1 MKDMDTNTIIATSLA
16 IMGNLAII
24 GWVILSY
31 AAGTSTGTEIPIAI
45 IGNLGGVL
53 TGKQLTEK
61 KYEGWTPP
69 PEKTEPEGSVREGH
83 ADGTGKNQGN

>member
-1 MKDMDTNTIIATSLA
+1 
-16 IMGNLAII
+16 MGNIAVFVW
-24 GWVILSY
+24 GILSY
-31 AAGTSTGTEIPIAI
+31 ASGTSTGTEIPIAI